1 MKPLPVTPH
10 IALNNLSLLLI
21 VVCAATLIAFGHHL
35 GRSSCEFGSGN
46 DSIITPH
53 AASLRVGG
61 AMNAATPT
69 PTSVLASTTTLWE
82 AISALPAHVK
92 ALQVPCLHYENEAWN
107 FALNKRHN
115 YQLFTYGQ
123 SDFISFYC
131 LRGGDNI
138 FWEEHESDFIKA
150 LLLSAATSTNRK
162 ATGSSSSSDSRRDP
176 FFDAP
181 WFFDVGSNIGV
192 HTVAVG
198 AAGYGVIA
206 IEANPETAARL
217 SCSIESN
224 SLASRV
230 TLLNAAISGANAGAS
245 MCVEIPQKGNLGMAY
260 VRSGECVAGMAAVP
274 TLTFDTLFAALP
286 ASLPV
291 PTVLKIDVEGMELLA
306 LRDGGSEW
314 LSRTRPPFVLIE
326 IEPTHLARTKT
337 TFEDLIAFWLALG
350 YHGWIPR
357 GNTRAPTPE
366 ILLSDFDNAE
376 KATTFRQ
383 RLASCNFDVFFTL
396 DDAFPVD
403 IPQRICSNS

>member
-1 MKPLPVTPH
+1 MMPVPLAAPRL
-10 IALNNLSLLLI
+10 ALSFELSLLLTA
-21 VVCAATLIAFGHHL
+21 VCAATLIAFGHSL
-35 GRSSCEFGSGN
+35 GRSSCEFGSTN
-46 DSIITPH
+46 DSMTH
-53 AASLRVGG
+53 SASLRVG
-61 AMNAATPT
+61 AMAATPT
-69 PTSVLASTTTLWE
+69 PTSVPVLLSTATLWE
-82 AISALPAHVK
+82 AIATLPSHVDALK
-92 ALQVPCLHYENEAWN
+92 VPCLQYEASNL
-107 FALNKRHN
+107 ALNKRHN

-123 SDFISFYC
+123 SDLISGVC

-150 LLLSAATSTNRK
+150 LLQSAAIDRKKANKKST
-162 ATGSSSSSDSRRDP
+162 GRDP

-206 IEANPETAARL
+206 IEANPETAAHL
-217 SCSIESN
+217 SCSIEAN
-224 SLASRV
+224 SLSSRV

-245 MCVEIPQKGNLGMAY
+245 MCVETPQLGNLGMAF
-260 VRSGECVAGMAAVP
+260 VRGGVCDAGKAAVP
-274 TLTFDTLFAALP
+274 TLTFDALFTALP

-291 PTVLKIDVEGMELLA
+291 PTVLKMDVEGMELLA

-337 TFEDLIAFWLALG
+337 RFEDLIAFWLELG

-357 GNTRAPTPE
+357 GNTNAPTPE
-366 ILLSDFDNAE
+366 ILLTDFDSTE
-376 KATTFRQ
+376 KAAFFRA
-383 RLASCNFDVFFTL
+383 RLAGCNFDVFFTL
-396 DDAFPVD
+396 ADTFPVD
-403 IPQRICSNS
+403 LPPRICSNS